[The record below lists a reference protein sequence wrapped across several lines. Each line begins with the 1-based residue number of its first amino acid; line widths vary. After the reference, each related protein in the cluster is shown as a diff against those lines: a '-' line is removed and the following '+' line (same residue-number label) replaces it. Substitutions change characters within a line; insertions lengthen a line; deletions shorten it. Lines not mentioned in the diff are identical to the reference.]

1 MKATELTEGM
11 RVRCGKREG
20 VVSDIAHKVR
30 FQVTTDDGNSVLWF
44 VDGDSEI
51 EVVDDQEEFVV

>member
-20 VVSDIAHKVR
+20 VVSGLIHKVR
-30 FQVTTDDGNSVLWF
+30 FQVTTDDGNAVLWF
-44 VDGDSEI
+44 VDGDHQI
-51 EVVDDQEEFVV
+51 EVVYQQESLL